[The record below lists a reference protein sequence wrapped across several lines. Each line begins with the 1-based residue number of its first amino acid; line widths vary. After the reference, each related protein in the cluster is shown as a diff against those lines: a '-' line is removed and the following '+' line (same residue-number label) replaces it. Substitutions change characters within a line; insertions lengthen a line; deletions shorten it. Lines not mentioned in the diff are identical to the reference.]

1 MNDIVKTMNEKI
13 FDIVLGVN
21 AEYVKRV
28 EAGASAE
35 EQEALLAIC
44 GDTYKKLI
52 LNNGLNKE
60 YKEYAESRRAH
71 R

>member
-1 MNDIVKTMNEKI
+1 MNDMIKAMNEKI
-13 FDIVLGVN
+13 FDIVLEVN
-21 AEYVKRV
+21 AEYRKRV

-52 LNNGLNKE
+52 LDNGLNKE
-60 YKEYAESRRAH
+60 YAEYRRVQG
-71 R
+71 